1 MSVKSYV
8 RQHLPLVSI
17 SLFLVIFGIIQS
29 MMPAFL
35 YNSDGSLKEFGVGY
49 KNKGDVYRPTIRIN
63 NKTPT
68 TFNELTQQQIKKAQK
83 EKKTKGGVKQ
93 FSKL

>member
-1 MSVKSYV
+1 MNVKLYV

-49 KNKGDVYRPTIRIN
+49 KNKTILPVWLLAIVLGILSYCVIRFYA
-63 NKTPT
+63 
-68 TFNELTQQQIKKAQK
+68 TF
-83 EKKTKGGVKQ
+83 
-93 FSKL
+93 

>member
-49 KNKGDVYRPTIRIN
+49 KNKTILPVWLLAIVLGILSYCVIRFYA
-63 NKTPT
+63 
-68 TFNELTQQQIKKAQK
+68 TF
-83 EKKTKGGVKQ
+83 
-93 FSKL
+93 